1 MNFECYLGGQVELLH
16 LLSWLQVCG
25 IATNA
30 QLKQL
35 VRHAVELA
43 VQEIVA
49 PVIERSIK
57 IAINTVEHIIKK
69 DFALDPDESRMRA
82 ATHHMVRN
90 LTAAMAMIT
99 CRDYLATN
107 ITKSIKQGLV
117 QAFSRVSIA
126 SYLHKDLKVQFCS

>member
-1 MNFECYLGGQVELLH
+1 M
-16 LLSWLQVCG
+16 
-25 IATNA
+25 ATNA

-49 PVIERSIK
+49 AVIERSIK
-57 IAINTVEHIIKK
+57 IAITTAEHIIKK

-107 ITKSIKQGLV
+107 ITKSIKQGLM
-117 QAFSRVSIA
+117 QAFSRVSNLLPYQPSLSSLLIYPA
-126 SYLHKDLKVQFCS
+126 W

>member
-1 MNFECYLGGQVELLH
+1 M
-16 LLSWLQVCG
+16 
-25 IATNA
+25 ATNA

-49 PVIERSIK
+49 AVIERSIK
-57 IAINTVEHIIKK
+57 IAITTAEHIIKK
-69 DFALDPDESRMRA
+69 DFALDPDESRMRV

-107 ITKSIKQGLV
+107 ITKSIKQGLM
-117 QAFSRVSIA
+117 QAFSRVSDFV
-126 SYLHKDLKVQFCS
+126 LDLTHVQSTYVIPVGFIMCKREKK